1 MPANVLVPVDGSSQ
15 SFAGLV
21 YTLVSFPN
29 ATVTALYAR
38 DPELVGYPDL
48 DLESRDSDDGLRPP
62 GERVLERARE
72 IASGYQ
78 HEVETALEVGRPHRV
93 ILAYLDEHD
102 IDHVV
107 MGSHGESPVVRPF
120 LGHVTEAVVRR
131 ASVSTTII
139 PEPQSELLQRT
150 LPGRIL
156 VPVDGSEQS
165 LAALEYAIDRFPEGR
180 ITVFHAV
187 ALPFEYDRDAIEAG
201 LGTIIDGLTRR
212 GERILDS
219 AVQAIADEDLI
230 VETELAHGK
239 PARSIV
245 DYTVENDFDQIIM
258 GRHGRSLPAR
268 MVLGS
273 VAETVSR
280 RSEIPVTLV
289 VGHGETS

>member
-21 YTLVSFPN
+21 YTFVSFPN

-38 DPELVGYPDL
+38 DPEQEVYPDL
-48 DLESRDSDDGLRPP
+48 ESQDSDDGLQAP
-62 GERVLERARE
+62 GEWVLEHARE
-72 IASGYQ
+72 IALEYQ
-78 HEVETALEVGRPHRV
+78 HEVETALEVGQPHHV
-93 ILAYLDEHD
+93 ILEYLDEHD

-139 PEPQSELLQRT
+139 PESRPELLQRA

-165 LAALEYAIDRFPEGR
+165 LAALEYAINRFPEGR

-187 ALPFEYDRDAIEAG
+187 ALPFEYGRDAIEGG

-219 AVQAIADEDLI
+219 AVQASEDEDLI
-230 VETELAHGK
+230 VETELEHGK
-239 PARSIV
+239 PARSII

-268 MVLGS
+268 IVLGS

-289 VGHGETS
+289 EGRSEQS